1 MVTGKTDQEH
11 VANLKKVLE
20 KLQTAGFRLKFEKCQ
35 FFQSE
40 VRYLGHIIDKNGL
53 RPQPDKLKAIV
64 DMPLPQNPKEL
75 RSFLGMVNYYEKF
88 TPGLASKCA
97 ILNDLLHKNAKWGW
111 TKQHTDTVEV
121 IKTALTLTETL
132 THYDQDLPL
141 SLACDASSVGVG
153 AVIFHTFPGGKEK
166 PIAYASRKLSQA
178 ERNYHMPRYRKK
190 HWR

>member
-1 MVTGKTDQEH
+1 VVTGKTDQEH

-97 ILNDLLHKNAKWGW
+97 ILNDLLHKNAK
-111 TKQHTDTVEV
+111 
-121 IKTALTLTETL
+121 
-132 THYDQDLPL
+132 
-141 SLACDASSVGVG
+141 
-153 AVIFHTFPGGKEK
+153 
-166 PIAYASRKLSQA
+166 
-178 ERNYHMPRYRKK
+178 
-190 HWR
+190 